1 MIISFLKSS
10 ISSFVIKYYSFFVL
24 PHFKETQRLHD
35 RDFDVK
41 ICKWANFYQ
50 MKEKTVTCSI
60 SKVKTSITLWKTEN
74 KNDAHF
80 MKMKINAEKT
90 SDVQHRK

>member
-50 MKEKTVTCSI
+50 MKEKTVT
-60 SKVKTSITLWKTEN
+60 SITLWKTEN